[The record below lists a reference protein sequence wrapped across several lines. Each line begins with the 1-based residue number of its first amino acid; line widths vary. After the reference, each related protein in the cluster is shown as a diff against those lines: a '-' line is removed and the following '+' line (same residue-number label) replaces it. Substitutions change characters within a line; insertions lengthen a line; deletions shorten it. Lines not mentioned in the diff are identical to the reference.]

1 MAPKKSHQTAGWKI
15 FNEED
20 SSMKKLIYNIFIA
33 AGAIFIASACS
44 KNLPEDNNLSDLT
57 KVTFEAGVE
66 ELASVTQAK
75 AHFNDWESYQ
85 LYWDAEDKISVFSNG
100 TNYPFSNTEADGIR
114 ASFEG
119 QASVSGSYVAL
130 YPYNDK
136 AQFASNKVSTTMP
149 AAQTAVEHGTDKNAM
164 IAVAQ
169 SSGNSLA
176 FKNVYGILKFKIVD
190 EDITSVTLEGNN
202 NEVIAG
208 DIDITVGDKP
218 LYVVT
223 GNASTEIVLN
233 PVGEF
238 FTPGDYAIVLL
249 PVDFQAGFK
258 LIFTHDGTAKAAIRA
273 TKSELFS
280 VERNG
285 GLDALN
291 MEFEAADYK
300 YYYIRTKEDLN
311 AWHADYANWATS
323 DKVYLAND
331 IDYEGGTWVTQT
343 ASGTEFKGVFDGRGH
358 SITNI
363 HITSSEHTG
372 FLRRVTGTVRNLTVG
387 SPTDNSDIVSTA
399 TSSDRSMGGIVG
411 MLVGGTIDNVV
422 NYANL
427 TLGSQTAYCG
437 GIVGRVQPTTG
448 ESPRQSNI
456 TNCRNYG
463 NITCISTRNVAAL
476 MGGIAG
482 QLDSGS
488 LSDATPEISG
498 CHNYGNLLFDLN
510 GSGKK
515 ANLGGVVGQ
524 VTCSAIIRDCY
535 NGTSDVETSII
546 SQGSGNYEFSIGGII
561 GFNQTQSATISN
573 CTNYASISNSSDANK
588 LHLGGIAGGL
598 DKAASISNCVNNG
611 NILDTGRCNDAYDGP
626 TTDGNSRTGGI
637 LGSCNVAASLT
648 DCVNNGR
655 IENNSSS
662 AYMSISGIMGL
673 NAGGAA
679 SLLRCINTGYVGST
693 PVSNGIFNSTDD
705 SSINQNIRIAG
716 IVAKTSVQGTN
727 VKSCENYGELKLN
740 NSYKI
745 IRNWIG
751 GAVGYTEGA
760 FMEDGI
766 YYANLSRGAVG
777 GGSIRGIVGRNA
789 QSHGSLRNNGFGGTI
804 NGIAITEDNF
814 NTATYMWDSKG
825 WSEGRADNY
834 FLAEKPNVGTVAT
847 PALSYN
853 NDNQPW

>member
-1 MAPKKSHQTAGWKI
+1 MCCVLVRNWSHLMAPRKSHQIAGWKT

-20 SSMKKLIYNIFIA
+20 SNMKKLIYNIFIL
-33 AGAIFIASACS
+33 AGTILIMAACS
-44 KNLPEDNNLSDLT
+44 KNLPEDNNLSGLT

-100 TNYPFSNTEADGIR
+100 TNYPFSNTEANGTR

-119 QASVSGSYVAL
+119 QVSVSGSYVAL

-136 AQFASNKVSTTMP
+136 ALLASNKVSTTMP

-218 LYVVT
+218 SYVVT

-300 YYYIRTKEDLN
+300 YYYIRTKDDLD
-311 AWHADYANWATS
+311 AWHADYAKWATS
-323 DKVYLAND
+323 DKVYLANN
-331 IDYEGGTWVTQT
+331 IDYNGGVWVAQN
-343 ASGTEFKGVFDGRGH
+343 AGGTEFKGLFDGRGH
-358 SITNI
+358 SILNI
-363 HITSSEHTG
+363 HMESPNNHAG
-372 FLRRVTGTVRNLTVG
+372 FLRRVTGTVKNLTIG
-387 SPTDNSDIVSTA
+387 SETDDSYMS
-399 TSSDRSMGGIVG
+399 
-411 MLVGGTIDNVV
+411 GTIANGDACLGIIARLANGTVENVT
-422 NYANL
+422 NYAEVRS
-427 TLGSQTAYCG
+427 GSGIGYCG
-437 GIVGRVQPTTG
+437 AIVGRMQGGTV
-448 ESPRQSNI
+448 

-463 NITCISTRNVAAL
+463 AVECSVAPVQALNISGIVGLLETGYTNSLSFCENHGSVKYTASNSSKNISL
-476 MGGIAG
+476 GGI
-482 QLDSGS
+482 
-488 LSDATPEISG
+488 
-498 CHNYGNLLFDLN
+498 
-510 GSGKK
+510 
-515 ANLGGVVGQ
+515 VGQ
-524 VTCSAIIRDCY
+524 VTSESTVSDSDNY
-535 NGTSDVETSII
+535 GTIAVTGD
-546 SQGSGNYEFSIGGII
+546 GNTRFNIGGIVGI
-561 GFNQTQSATISN
+561 NQTNAATISN
-573 CTNYASISNSSDANK
+573 CNNANTITNSSS
-588 LHLGGIAGGL
+588 AGT
-598 DKAASISNCVNNG
+598 IH
-611 NILDTGRCNDAYDGP
+611 I
-626 TTDGNSRTGGI
+626 GGI
-637 LGSCNVAASLT
+637 LGSSAIATSISNCNNTTAGIITDNGTCTYAYSSNTTVGGAGTAGILGACTAAANITDCTNSGNVA
-648 DCVNNGR
+648 
-655 IENNSSS
+655 NNSASV
-662 AYMSISGIMGL
+662 YMAVSGILGY
-673 NAGGAA
+673 NITAA
-679 SLLRCINTGYVGST
+679 ATLTRCKNLGTISST
-693 PVSNGIFNSTDD
+693 PKSAGT
-705 SSINQNIRIAG
+705 NQVIRIAG
-716 IVAKTSVQGTN
+716 MLAVNANSGVGTTIDY
-727 VKSCENYGELKLN
+727 CENYGDITLN
-740 NSYKI
+740 NSYSVS
-745 IRNWIG
+745 RAWLG
-751 GAVGYTEGA
+751 GAGA
-760 FMEDGI
+760 YCNYAFITNGK
-766 YYANLSRGAVG
+766 YYANLSQGTVG
-777 GGSIRGIVGRNA
+777 GGKIAAILGQAGANT
-789 QSHGSLRNNGFGGTI
+789 GTI
-804 NGIAITEDNF
+804 DYNGVGGVVNGTVITETNYNNSGIQF
-814 NTATYMWDSKG
+814 NAG
-825 WSEGRADNY
+825 GFAHGRTGNY

-847 PALSYN
+847 PVLSYN